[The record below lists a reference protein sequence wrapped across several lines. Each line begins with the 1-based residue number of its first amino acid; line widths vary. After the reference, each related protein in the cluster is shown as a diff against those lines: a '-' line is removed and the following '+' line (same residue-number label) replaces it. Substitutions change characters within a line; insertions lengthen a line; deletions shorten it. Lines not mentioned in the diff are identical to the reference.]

1 MKYKHAFKK
10 FALFGSIVFASTVYS
25 QQNFK
30 NYKAFTDINPANIDI
45 VRDSFGIP
53 HIFAKTDAEVA
64 YGLAWATSEDNTEN
78 SQFIVCALRGY
89 LGRKQGIEGV
99 KVDYAVKLL
108 GVMPQVEKYYEKE
121 IPDDFKRVLEGYCDG
136 ANAYFLK
143 HPEKGW
149 FKKIFPVRPQ
159 DIVAGH
165 MLAMA
170 LMAGVDGTINSILDG
185 GIQKKVIG
193 ERPEGSGS
201 NAFAFNSAKTADGN
215 AYLAVNAH
223 QPIEGLLSW
232 YEAHLCSEE
241 GWNITGALF
250 HGSPTI
256 YLGSNEHLGW
266 AHTTGQLDES
276 DVYKL
281 EMHPRKNLQYKF
293 DGKWLKLEK
302 HNAKLR
308 VAVGK
313 KKRITI
319 AVPKKYWTSIYGP
332 TLKTKHGT
340 YSIRMPAIMELKPS
354 LQWYRMNKATSFSE
368 FKKALDIQGLSRQN
382 ITYADTRDTIFF
394 LSNGLIPDRNRN
406 YNWSKV
412 LPGDT
417 SATLWTKYLPIDS
430 LAHFL
435 NPECGFVFNTN
446 NAGFEATCET
456 ENGKLPHYHPH
467 IGYENEYNN
476 RSLRFYELMDEVYA
490 NKPVTFEDFKK
501 IKFDAQFPKHITY
514 KGRFWLN
521 DFFKLKESDYP
532 DITDALA
539 RIKNFDLHADTA
551 DRNYPIVMYS
561 IYEMLNAEHSELGKA
576 ARNDSVKR
584 IEYFA
589 QCVRKAKEHMLKH
602 FGTIDLPTAKVQV
615 VERDG
620 KAVGVNGGPDAIRA
634 VYGRYMDDG
643 RLRMMVGDGYVQL
656 TRFTKAGPEIYAIS
670 PFGASSDP
678 ASPHYTDQME
688 MYAKEEMRKVSLKKE
703 EVYKVAEK
711 IYHPN

>member
-1 MKYKHAFKK
+1 MKKINLLILLCISTFAF
-10 FALFGSIVFASTVYS
+10 S
-25 QQNFK
+25 QKNFK
-30 NYKAFTDINPANIDI
+30 NYQPLTNINPMHIDI

-64 YGLAWATSEDNTEN
+64 YGLAWATCEDDVEN
-78 SQFIVCALRGY
+78 AQFIVCALRGY

-108 GVMPQVEKYYEKE
+108 GVTKYVEEHYEE
-121 IPDDFKRVLEGYCDG
+121 LPEDYRRVLEGYCDG

-143 HPEKGW
+143 YPEKGW

-170 LMAGVDGTINSILDG
+170 LMGGIDGTINSILNG
-185 GIQKKVIG
+185 SIKNKVIG

-201 NAFAFNSAKTADGN
+201 NAFAFNSAKTIDGS

-223 QPIEGLLSW
+223 QPVEGLLSW

-256 YLGSNEHLGW
+256 YLGSNENLGW
-266 AHTTGQLDES
+266 AHTTGQLDET

-281 EMHPRKNLQYKF
+281 EMHPRKNLRYRF

-308 VAVGK
+308 VGVGK
-313 KKRITI
+313 KKRLTI
-319 AVPKKYWTSIYGP
+319 PVPKKYWVSIYGP
-332 TLKTKHGT
+332 TLKTKEGT
-340 YSIRMPAIMELKPS
+340 YSIRMPALMDVKPS
-354 LQWYRMNKATSFSE
+354 LQWYRMNKATSFTE
-368 FKKALDIQGLSRQN
+368 FKKALEIQGLSRQN
-382 ITYADTRDTIFF
+382 ITYADKRDTIYF

-417 SATLWTKYLPIDS
+417 SATLWTKFLPIDS

-456 ENGKLPHYHPH
+456 ENGKLPQYHPH
-467 IGYENEYNN
+467 IGYENEFNN
-476 RSLRFYELMDEVYA
+476 RSLRFYELMNETYA
-490 NKPVTFEDFKK
+490 NKMISFEDFKR
-501 IKFDAQFPKHITY
+501 IKFDSQFPKRMTF
-514 KGRFWLN
+514 KGKFWFD
-521 DFFKLKESDYP
+521 DFFALNANDYP
-532 DITDALA
+532 DIADAIT
-539 RIKNFDLHADTA
+539 RIKNFDLEADTA
-551 DRNYPIVMYS
+551 DRNYPIVMFSVYK
-561 IYEMLNAEHSELGKA
+561 MLDAEHSEEGKGIKT
-576 ARNDSVKR
+576 DSVKR
-584 IEYFA
+584 IAFFVH
-589 QCVRKAKEHMLKH
+589 CVRKAKEHMLKH
-602 FGTIDLPTAKVQV
+602 FGTLDISTGQAQV
-615 VERDG
+615 LERGG
-620 KAVGVNGGPDAIRA
+620 KAFGLNGAPDVLRA
-634 VYGRYMDDG
+634 VYCKFMDDG
-643 RLRMMVGDGYVQL
+643 RVRLFVGDGYVQL

-678 ASPHYTDQME
+678 ASPHYTDQMK
-688 MYAKEEMRKVSLKKE
+688 MYAREEMRKVSLKKDV
-703 EVYKVAEK
+703 VYKSAEK
-711 IYHPN
+711 IYHPD